1 MTDEPSRFA
10 TTSTLAFTTSSSLLY
25 KTISGAERYLD
36 PVDVI
41 PIDSRLKLS
50 FRVIILGTVAS
61 GYNVVSEEW
70 SYPNSRISVVRSLPA
85 LSVSANITADLPVV
99 EATEIFGRSL

>member
-1 MTDEPSRFA
+1 MIPTPFVLFTAKISVSVLFRFPPEFIILTLLTDEPSRFA

-61 GYNVVSEEW
+61 GSNVVSEE
-70 SYPNSRISVVRSLPA
+70 
-85 LSVSANITADLPVV
+85 
-99 EATEIFGRSL
+99 